1 MKREA
6 LLKHLRKY
14 GCYLKRE
21 GRSHSLWMNLGKPRF
36 IRTQEPRRPSRAMSK
51 SPIVSPARYAAI
63 YLSPRSVDRVSTAQS
78 PAGASGELRPVP
90 GGAEAPQPPGCMRV
104 ALSFE
109 KTGPVI
115 HYSTA
120 IVSAAWSGTPPVR
133 GEIRTFFPS
142 SPGRNFRSPR
152 SKPRAF

>member
-51 SPIVSPARYAAI
+51 SQIVSPARYATI
-63 YLSPRSVDRVSTAQS
+63 SLSRRSVHRVFAALPLPGHQVSSDQFLE
-78 PAGASGELRPVP
+78 ELKR
-90 GGAEAPQPPGCMRV
+90 
-104 ALSFE
+104 
-109 KTGPVI
+109 
-115 HYSTA
+115 
-120 IVSAAWSGTPPVR
+120 
-133 GEIRTFFPS
+133 
-142 SPGRNFRSPR
+142 RNRLGV
-152 SKPRAF
+152 